1 MCLVFTVTETN
12 WDVSTSVYFSFVTL
26 TTVGLGDVFPSQ
38 DSSRIFLVFF
48 CMIGLG
54 LLAAILTL
62 GEELLRKL
70 GKARKAALQKARE
83 KNIARKAMAKRQRQ
97 GRKSQTIGRFSTLK
111 LRVSDRVRNW
121 KRKATSRG
129 EAKANGVT
137 PEKDLTVLGKTRAE
151 EAEDRRQLNMS
162 HTVV

>member
-1 MCLVFTVTETN
+1 MYCIHVTETN

-38 DSSRIFLVFF
+38 GSSRIFLVFF

-83 KNIARKAMAKRQRQ
+83 KNIARKALAKTQRGQ
-97 GRKSQTIGRFSTLK
+97 KVK
-111 LRVSDRVRNW
+111 Y
-121 KRKATSRG
+121 
-129 EAKANGVT
+129 
-137 PEKDLTVLGKTRAE
+137 
-151 EAEDRRQLNMS
+151 RRLALCCCL
-162 HTVV
+162 